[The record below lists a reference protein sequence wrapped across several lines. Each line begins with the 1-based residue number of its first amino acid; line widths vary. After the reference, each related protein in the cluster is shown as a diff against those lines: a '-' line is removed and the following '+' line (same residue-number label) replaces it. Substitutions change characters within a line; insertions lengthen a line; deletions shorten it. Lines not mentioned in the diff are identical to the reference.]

1 MSDATNQGSVGLAI
15 IRSPEYRITYADTFY
30 LRTTGVDFT
39 ITFGVQNS
47 VPSGQIRPVH
57 AIIEQVAI
65 ATTLPLAKTLVIN
78 LKKAIQVIE
87 EEIGPISIGA
97 SGVYPDEYFENLRQL
112 LRSHPLITRKIT
124 DFDTPP

>member
-15 IRSPEYRITYADTFY
+15 IRSPEYRITYSDTFY
-30 LRTTGVDFT
+30 MRTTGVDFT

-47 VPSGQIRPVH
+47 VPSGQARPLQ

-78 LKKAIQVIE
+78 LKKIIQVIE
-87 EEIGPISIGA
+87 DEIGPIPIGEH
-97 SGVYPDEYFENLRQL
+97 GVYTEE
-112 LRSHPLITRKIT
+112 
-124 DFDTPP
+124 